1 MKLDLRPKAFVI
13 LDTTIDMED
22 SVAAYY
28 SKMTGFEGVESRD
41 NSILVNGMKPKLRFL
56 IHHQILERVLNGY
69 SSRNI
74 LS

>member
-41 NSILVNGMKPKLRFL
+41 NSILVKFSKRHEAEIAFSNPPPNSGKSFEWL
-56 IHHQILERVLNGY
+56 QQ
-69 SSRNI
+69 
-74 LS
+74 